1 MLPAQIEV
9 NIDKVEVRK
18 YIEKRLDEEIRETFL
33 LIDLKKMSALLCM
46 SERYI
51 QDELLHD
58 PRIRMLEV
66 RRNRKRWWKY
76 KPLLQAIEE
85 VISEW

>member
-1 MLPAQIEV
+1 MLPANIEV
-9 NIDKVEVRK
+9 NLDKQAIK
-18 YIEKRLDEEIRETFL
+18 QYIEKRLEEEVREAFF